1 MIQENV
7 FSQKATDQHTL
18 VDEDGISW
26 PLKESGLVKN
36 TFLTS
41 AGFCRTGRDGIQ
53 LTRTP
58 SSTESGEQTSGDD
71 AEISFTSA

>member
-26 PLKESGLVKN
+26 PLKESALVGPGEEHFSHVSG
-36 TFLTS
+36 FLSYWPGWYS
-41 AGFCRTGRDGIQ
+41 AHPDTLIYRER
-53 LTRTP
+53 
-58 SSTESGEQTSGDD
+58 
-71 AEISFTSA
+71 